1 MTLNETNTGSSKAAL
16 PQANPA
22 MAVAELM
29 GILLDEGMLSWDEA
43 WHLTVIK
50 SDENAI
56 IARHTQALCDVG

>member
-1 MTLNETNTGSSKAAL
+1 M